1 MGKSDA
7 IFSSFELQTIE
18 EVENEKDTAGKDVG
32 SGLVQKL
39 RKWCLLTELCFLCDN
54 WPPLLHEV
62 SRCLATEVCKTN
74 KMLSTKQIT
83 GIKM

>member
-1 MGKSDA
+1 MQFRRKQPFISSYKVKPGFIIAKANLMGKSDA

-54 WPPLLHEV
+54 
-62 SRCLATEVCKTN
+62 
-74 KMLSTKQIT
+74 
-83 GIKM
+83 